1 MTTPNYVT
9 WFTSLLPGP
18 LAGPWGRRWAAVVGA
33 VGGDELLSDAKVAVK
48 VRFPDLAPEDA
59 LPKVGADRVLPR
71 LPGETLAA
79 WRARLSGAWEVWSWA
94 GTRHG
99 LEVVAGQLG
108 FEHYRLKT
116 TADFAPGLPPGHR
129 ADLWARWWLFVYA
142 HPWTRTTWGSGT
154 WGSGTWG
161 SSASAEDVARV
172 KGALRTVSNARDLG
186 AVRLFFDGTTSGGW
200 GLGTWGGGKWGDAGT
215 SFIDWIVE

>member
-1 MTTPNYVT
+1 MADTFAEYLVGLFPT
-9 WFTSLLPGP
+9 FLRGR
-18 LAGPWGRRWAAVVGA
+18 WGRLWGEKHGAAA
-33 VGGDELLSDAKVAVK
+33 
-48 VRFPDLAPEDA
+48 DLALDGAKDAVRAGFVASAPADA
-59 LPKVGADRVLPR
+59 LPHLVADSALLG
-71 LPGETLAA
+71 LPGETADQRRERIA
-79 WRARLSGAWEVWSWA
+79 GAWEVWAWA

-116 TADFAPGLPPGHR
+116 SADFAPGLPPGHR

-142 HPWTRTTWGSGT
+142 HPWTRTEWGAAT

-161 SSASAEDVARV
+161 SSATAADVARV
-172 KGALRTVSNARDLG
+172 KGALRTVTNARDRG
-186 AVRLFFDGTTSGGW
+186 TVRLFFGGTTSGGW

-215 SFIDWIVE
+215 SFIDWTVE